1 MDLKKA
7 SQLNL
12 ILGFIGLAI
21 LIFDFINKGR
31 ISWHSI
37 IIFLIIF
44 TVSIIIEKIFFKC
57 PHCDHHIKRED
68 YFRKTCKN
76 CGKPLDQ

>member
-1 MDLKKA
+1 MNLKKA

-21 LIFDFINKGR
+21 LIFDLIKKGR
-31 ISWHSI
+31 LSWNSI

-44 TVSIIIEKIFFKC
+44 IVSIIIEKLFFVC
-57 PHCDHHIKRED
+57 PHCNHHIKRDD
-68 YFRKTCKN
+68 YFRKTFRN
-76 CGKPLDQ
+76 CGRSLDQ

>member
-1 MDLKKA
+1 MNLKKA

-21 LIFDFINKGR
+21 LIFDLINKGR
-31 ISWHSI
+31 LSWYSI

-44 TVSIIIEKIFFKC
+44 IITIIIEKIFFKC
-57 PHCDHHIKRED
+57 PHCKHQIKRND
-68 YFRKTCKN
+68 YFRKTCRN